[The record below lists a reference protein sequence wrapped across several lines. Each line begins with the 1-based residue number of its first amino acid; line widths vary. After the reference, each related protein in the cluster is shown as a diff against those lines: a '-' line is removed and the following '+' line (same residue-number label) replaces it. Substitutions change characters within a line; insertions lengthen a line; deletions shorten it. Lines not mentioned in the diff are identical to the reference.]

1 MWRSS
6 FLVNLE
12 ACRLIAGNFTIK
24 WTPSKVFFDGILS
37 SSHAPPMFWL
47 KPSHQILRS
56 PPMFATPV
64 GNPELKNL
72 YQILFLFYKESF
84 MLFKKAVNNGL
95 TLELNT
101 LFDFQL
107 ISNFFFFY
115 YFKAS
120 SAKWKTLEK
129 N

>member
-1 MWRSS
+1 
-6 FLVNLE
+6 
-12 ACRLIAGNFTIK
+12 
-24 WTPSKVFFDGILS
+24 
-37 SSHAPPMFWL
+37 
-47 KPSHQILRS
+47 
-56 PPMFATPV
+56 MFATPV

-101 LFDFQL
+101 PFDFQL
-107 ISNFFFFY
+107 ISNFVFFN
-115 YFKAS
+115 FKAS

-129 N
+129 NNLLLLDYLVSFELLNALFFLK